1 MKVCILTTS
10 YPAYKGHIQS
20 PFVYKL
26 TEALKES
33 KLDVDVVC
41 PFYKGSKKEENW
53 TDIRIHR
60 FKYAPFVFMQKLT
73 QGGGIPSALKRSFLA
88 KLQMPFFI
96 LSFYLRSKKYVKEC
110 DVIHAQWALSA
121 LIGVFLKK
129 RYHKPLILT
138 ERGASANLAVKNKL
152 MKMVFKW
159 VLKNCDFITAN
170 NENQIEIMGSLGV
183 SDAKLKAV
191 PNGFDLNSF
200 KPRNKVKTRAK
211 LGLAQDKKIIL
222 FVGWLIERKGL
233 NYLLDSMSQIKNQN
247 ALLLVIGEGLLE
259 LKLKEYTKKLGISDQ
274 VKFLGSKHPDE
285 LPYWMNA
292 SDILV
297 LPSLSEGRPNVVG
310 EAMASGLPVI
320 ASNVNGTPEFIEDG
334 QNGFLVP
341 AKDSKAITEK
351 LLKLLDS
358 EEMRFDI
365 GKKAHES
372 IIEKKLTWEN
382 CASNYRNIYNKIL

>member
-1 MKVCILTTS
+1 
-10 YPAYKGHIQS
+10 
-20 PFVYKL
+20 
-26 TEALKES
+26 
-33 KLDVDVVC
+33 
-41 PFYKGSKKEENW
+41 
-53 TDIRIHR
+53 
-60 FKYAPFVFMQKLT
+60 
-73 QGGGIPSALKRSFLA
+73 
-88 KLQMPFFI
+88 
-96 LSFYLRSKKYVKEC
+96 
-110 DVIHAQWALSA
+110 
-121 LIGVFLKK
+121 
-129 RYHKPLILT
+129 
-138 ERGASANLAVKNKL
+138 
-152 MKMVFKW
+152 MVFKW